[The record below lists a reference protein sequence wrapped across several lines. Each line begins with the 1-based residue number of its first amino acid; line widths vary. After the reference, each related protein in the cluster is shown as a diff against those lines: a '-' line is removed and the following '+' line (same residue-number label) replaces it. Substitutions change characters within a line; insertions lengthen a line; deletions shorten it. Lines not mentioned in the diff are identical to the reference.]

1 MDKVQTEGKMQTEDW
16 RPGEKCRLGSKTTL
30 FPRKTSRVSWDRGR
44 TSGEMLVI
52 VLMAID
58 VLNFTSSNG
67 FGVEIMI

>member
-1 MDKVQTEGKMQTEDW
+1 MQTEDW

-44 TSGEMLVI
+44 TSREMLAI

-58 VLNFTSSNG
+58 DLNFTSSNG

>member
-1 MDKVQTEGKMQTEDW
+1 MQTEDW
-16 RPGEKCRLGSKTTL
+16 RPGAKCRLGSKTTL

-44 TSGEMLVI
+44 TSREMLAI

-58 VLNFTSSNG
+58 VLNFTSSYG